1 MTLQDLEQRFGATAV
16 GNGYITLDQ
25 LMEALQIQVRE
36 NIEGKTHRL
45 TGQILCD
52 LGYMTLQQ
60 VEEVLAHMRSFRR
73 HPDESNDSSADEDM
87 EPHPNHRQI
96 AF

>member
-1 MTLQDLEQRFGATAV
+1 MTMQDLEQRFGATAV
-16 GNGYITLDQ
+16 GKGYITLDQ

-45 TGQILCD
+45 TGRILCD

-60 VEEVLAHMRSFRR
+60 VEEVLADMRSFRKN
-73 HPDESNDSSADEDM
+73 PDESIDSSAGEDM
-87 EPHPNHRQI
+87 EPNPNPRQV

>member
-16 GNGYITLDQ
+16 GKGYITLDQ

-45 TGQILCD
+45 TGQILRD
-52 LGYMTLQQ
+52 LGYMTPQQ
-60 VEEVLAHMRSFRR
+60 VEVVLSHMRSFRR
-73 HPDESNDSSADEDM
+73 YPDESNDSSADEGI
-87 EPHPNHRQI
+87 ERNPNPCQI
-96 AF
+96 AL

>member
-1 MTLQDLEQRFGATAV
+1 MTLQDLEQRFGATAI
-16 GNGYITLDQ
+16 GKGYITLDQ

-36 NIEGKTHRL
+36 NIEGKMHRL
-45 TGQILCD
+45 TGRILCD

-60 VEEVLAHMRSFRR
+60 VEEVLAHMRSLRKN
-73 HPDESNDSSADEDM
+73 PDQSNDSSADEDI
-87 EPHPNHRQI
+87 EPNPDPCQI

>member
-45 TGQILCD
+45 TGRILCD

-60 VEEVLAHMRSFRR
+60 VEEVLAYMHSVRKK
-73 HPDESNDSSADEDM
+73 PDESSDSSVEEDRK
-87 EPHPNHRQI
+87 PLPKPRQI